1 MAQPK
6 KAVQRQRSR
15 EKEVVDFASKLNI
28 RSQKQVKLR
37 EKEKSMKWEF
47 PLKKNNMY
55 VLAIGLGIIILG
67 YLLMASGI
75 TEEPAVPDGKWNNFF
90 AVVVAPILLVFGYLV
105 VIPYGLLKIFSSKK
119 TENPS
124 INE

>member
-67 YLLMASGI
+67 YLLMAWYHRRAGSSRWKMEQFFCCCSRSYFACFRISGCH
-75 TEEPAVPDGKWNNFF
+75 TLWA
-90 AVVVAPILLVFGYLV
+90 
-105 VIPYGLLKIFSSKK
+105 S
-119 TENPS
+119 
-124 INE
+124 